1 MKVVDHAF
9 LRQEKVNPASKTTD
23 CVKCQN
29 TIDQLTNTLDNTD
42 ELIRSG
48 FTKFELLLWI
58 ESNEIYIKRKKTYFY
73 NTYNLRDIVLIDLGQ
88 NVGNELSYEHFAI
101 VLKNSYDKMF
111 VVPCSSSK
119 IKKAYNPKTGTLYDE
134 YLVGDVADGF
144 SKKTVIMT
152 RDAKWISKSRVLKR
166 TGTISKPL
174 FDQLY
179 DKIFID
185 LFEPRHHLLGVIK
198 QNNVDLRNDLIDTI
212 RERDNL
218 LDTVDEL
225 KRQIANL
232 ESESSRLKDDIIIP
246 NNGNK
251 NVDMANN
258 T

>member
-9 LRQEKVNPASKTTD
+9 LRQEKSNPASKISD

-42 ELIRSG
+42 EFIRSE

-58 ESNEIYIKRKKTYFY
+58 ESNEIYIKRKKTYFINKY
-73 NTYNLRDIVLIDLGQ
+73 SLRDIILVDLGQ

-101 VLKNSYDKMF
+101 VLKNSHDKLF

-119 IKKAYNPKTGTLYDE
+119 IKKAYNPKTGNLYDE
-134 YLVGDVADGF
+134 YLVGDIADGF

-152 RDAKWISKSRVLKR
+152 RDAKWISKSRVLNN
-166 TGTISKPL
+166 TGIISKLL

-179 DKIFID
+179 EKIFLD
-185 LFEPRHHLLGVIK
+185 LFEPRNYLLKTIK
-198 QNNVDLRNDLIDTI
+198 QNNADLTNRLDSTI

-218 LDTVDEL
+218 SDTVEEL
-225 KRQIANL
+225 ERQLAIL
-232 ESESSRLKDDIIIP
+232 ESENKRLKDDSIIP
-246 NNGNK
+246 ADGNK
-251 NVDMANN
+251 NVDMSIM